1 MAKKIRLD
9 YKVSPFRSGA
19 RQDKEG
25 NPKLWHIHV
34 GKGTDVRDTIA
45 VYTDL
50 DKAYHDA
57 VQLNKNPQY
66 FSHKALSEGKTM
78 RSANV

>member
-9 YKVSPFRSGA
+9 YKVSPYKNGA

-25 NPKLWHIHV
+25 NPKMWHIHI
-34 GKGTDVRDTIA
+34 GNGSEPRDTIA
-45 VYTDL
+45 IYKDL

-57 VQLNKNPQY
+57 VQLNKNPNY
-66 FSHKALSEGKTM
+66 FSHKALREMKDM
-78 RSANV
+78 RSS